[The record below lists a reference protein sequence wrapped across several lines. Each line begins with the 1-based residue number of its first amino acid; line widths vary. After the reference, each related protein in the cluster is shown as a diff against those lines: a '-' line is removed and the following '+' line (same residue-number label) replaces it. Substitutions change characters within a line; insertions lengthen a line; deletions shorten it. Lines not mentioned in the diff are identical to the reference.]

1 MSDDS
6 KNFRRAKPVFMGLRR
21 KLNGDIQN
29 LIKDNEK
36 KFAKQVEK
44 TLTPFIVQ
52 RYNMYR
58 DFTRVRDNLR
68 RISSRIQLLLVSLNC

>member
-36 KFAKQVEK
+36 KFAKQAERHSLHLSFND
-44 TLTPFIVQ
+44 TICIEISQESEITPE
-52 RYNMYR
+52 
-58 DFTRVRDNLR
+58 NLL
-68 RISSRIQLLLVSLNC
+68 QNTVTLLVSLNC